1 MADGERIE
9 YTKRQVVAIATGRLD
24 PAKLNQQ
31 LGTPRRKAAAKVY
44 RYPITDASG
53 KVIAY
58 DLHPPEY
65 YTA

>member
-1 MADGERIE
+1 MADGERTE

-24 PAKLNQQ
+24 PAKLNHQ
-31 LGTPRRKAAAKVY
+31 LRTKALRAKVY
-44 RYPITDASG
+44 RYPITDAAG